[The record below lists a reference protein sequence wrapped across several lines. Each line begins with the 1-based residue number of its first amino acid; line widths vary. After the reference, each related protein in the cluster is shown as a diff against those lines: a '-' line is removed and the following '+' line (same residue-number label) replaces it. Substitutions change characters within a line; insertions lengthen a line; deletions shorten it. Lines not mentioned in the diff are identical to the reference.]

1 MTGSEWFHFLQ
12 FGASKESM
20 QGIFTETWRFALA
33 QKPSGRRRADVKIN
47 FFEQFEL
54 RSRSSVEQSQ
64 RAKAA
69 RLARKAERKLAR
81 VTQAAMIEANTEA
94 QRINGAVVPA
104 IAPTKTQRIRPLK
117 NFATMSVAAG
127 LLATAALPAYAM
139 SPDLAA
145 MTRLIT
151 TDAAQVA
158 SNPDTQ
164 NLTVVAVNSEK
175 YSRSTYKTISANEL
189 LRQQTL
195 AAARGWSGPTAADFL
210 LNPPYPKYDTA
221 QVMKVANKY
230 VGVPYVFGG
239 DSPAAFDCSGYVAYV
254 FAQFG
259 IALPHSVHGQARM
272 GKIIKP
278 EDALPGDLVVF
289 NDLSHDGIYA
299 GNGNFYH
306 APRPGDHVK
315 LATIY
320 TSNIFFVRLGIDG

>member
-1 MTGSEWFHFLQ
+1 M
-12 FGASKESM
+12 AK
-20 QGIFTETWRFALA
+20 
-33 QKPSGRRRADVKIN
+33 KPGGRRRADVKIN

-54 RSRSSVEQSQ
+54 RSRSSAEQAE
-64 RAKAA
+64 RAKQA
-69 RLARKAERKLAR
+69 RLARRAERKNTR
-81 VTQAAMIEANTEA
+81 AAEAVMLEA
-94 QRINGAVVPA
+94 SVQPILQTGSVIQAVVP
-104 IAPTKTQRIRPLK
+104 TKTARLRPLR
-117 NFATMSVAAG
+117 NIATMAVASG
-127 LLATAALPAYAM
+127 MLATAALPAYAM

-151 TDAAQVA
+151 TDAAQIA

-164 NLTVVAVNSEK
+164 NLTVLAVNSEK

-189 LRQQTL
+189 ARQQIL

-210 LNPPYPKYDTA
+210 LNPPFPSYDTT

-239 DSPAAFDCSGYVAYV
+239 DTPAGFDCSGYVAYV

-259 IALPHSVHGQARM
+259 IALPHSVHGQARL

-299 GNGNFYH
+299 GNGNFFH
-306 APRPGDHVK
+306 APRPGDRVK

-320 TSNIFFVRLGIDG
+320 TSNVHFVRLGIDG

>member
-1 MTGSEWFHFLQ
+1 M
-12 FGASKESM
+12 
-20 QGIFTETWRFALA
+20 A

-47 FFEQFEL
+47 VFEQFEL
-54 RSRSSVEQSQ
+54 RSRSSVEDSA
-64 RAKAA
+64 RAKEA
-69 RLARKAERKLAR
+69 RLARRAERRKTRA
-81 VTQAAMIEANTEA
+81 TEAAIVEANA
-94 QRINGAVVPA
+94 QPSVLSGSIIPA
-104 IAPTKTQRIRPLK
+104 IKASRSQKMRPLK
-117 NFATMSVAAG
+117 NFATMTVAAG

-145 MTRLIT
+145 MTRLAT

-164 NLTVVAVNSEK
+164 NLTVLAVNSEK

-189 LRQQTL
+189 ARQQIL
-195 AAARGWSGPTAADFL
+195 AAARGWDGPTAKDFL
-210 LNPPYPKYDTA
+210 INPPYPTYDTA
-221 QVMKVANKY
+221 KVMQVANKY

-239 DSPAAFDCSGYVAYV
+239 DTPAGFDCSGFVGYV

-259 IALPHSVHGQARM
+259 IALPHSVHGQARI

-278 EDALPGDLVVF
+278 DDALPGDLVVF

-299 GNGNFYH
+299 GNGNFFH
-306 APRPGDHVK
+306 APRPGDRVK

-320 TSNIFFVRLGIDG
+320 TSKVFFVRLGIDG